1 MAIGISA
8 SDEWLGK
15 LSHTIT
21 PELEEL
27 YYNNKRV
34 TFDLNLNEVY
44 ITSKDFECFLH
55 DVNTN
60 FKHIHNLP
68 RVRQL
73 AMGYR
78 LTVFRNDEIILETWY
93 AQDPTDANTIN
104 LFYKQY
110 DREDLPYRMKENLL
124 RVIYRVSKFNME
136 M

>member
-8 SDEWLGK
+8 SDVWLGK
-15 LSHTIT
+15 LNHTIT
-21 PELEEL
+21 PELEAI

-55 DVNTN
+55 DVNIN
-60 FKHIHNLP
+60 FRHIHSLP
-68 RVRQL
+68 RINQL
-73 AMGYR
+73 AIGYK
-78 LTVFRNDEIILETWY
+78 LTVFRNDEIMLETWY
-93 AQDPTDANTIN
+93 AQDPTNANNVN

-124 RVIYRVSKFNME
+124 RVIYHVSKYDME